1 MRNVAPDIAGLFPT
15 MDLSRRGFVVTTLA
29 AGFALTVQPVQAST
43 ITTDATDLIAG
54 EVKIPVA
61 DGEIPAY
68 RAQPVGSGPYPVL
81 LVVEEIF
88 GVHEHIK
95 DMCRRFAKLGY
106 LAIAPELYSRLG
118 NVVAMTDIKEVM
130 ATVNK
135 APDATVM
142 SDLDSTVAWAAKNRG
157 NLNHLGITGFC
168 RGGRTVWMYAAH
180 NHRQLKAG
188 VAWYGPLVGTPSP
201 QMPTNPVDVAGQIKI
216 PVLGLYA
223 GQDQGILADHIAQM
237 RQKLAE
243 TGNNRC
249 QFIIYPDAQH
259 GFNADYR
266 PSYNEADAKD
276 GMAHCVA
283 WLRANGV

>member
-1 MRNVAPDIAGLFPT
+1 MRNVASDIAGLFPT

-29 AGFALTVQPVQAST
+29 AGFALTVQPVAAST
-43 ITTDATDLIAG
+43 ITTDTVDLIAG
-54 EVKIPVA
+54 EVKIPTR
-61 DGEIPAY
+61 DGLIPAY

-81 LVVEEIF
+81 LVIEEIF

-130 ATVNK
+130 AVVNK
-135 APDATVM
+135 APDVTEFA
-142 SDLDSTVAWAAKNRG
+142 DLDATVAWAAKNRG
-157 NLNHLGITGFC
+157 NIHRLGITGFC

-180 NHRQLKAG
+180 NHNVKAG
-188 VAWYGPLVGTPSP
+188 VAWYGPLVGTPTAE
-201 QMPTNPVDVAGQIKI
+201 MPTNPVDIAGQVKI

-223 GQDQGILADHIAQM
+223 GLDQGILAEHVAAM
-237 RQKLAE
+237 RAKLAE
-243 TGNNRC
+243 TGNTKS
-249 QFIIYPDAQH
+249 QIVVYPDAQH

-276 GMAHCVA
+276 AMSRCVA

>member
-1 MRNVAPDIAGLFPT
+1 MRNVASDIAGLFPT

-29 AGFALTVQPVQAST
+29 TGFALTVQPVQAST
-43 ITTDATDLIAG
+43 ITTDSENLIVG

-61 DGEIPAY
+61 DGTIPAY
-68 RAQPVGSGPYPVL
+68 RAQPVGSGPYPTL

-106 LAIAPELYSRLG
+106 IAIAPELYSRLG

-135 APDATVM
+135 APDKTVL
-142 SDLDSTVAWAAKNRG
+142 SDLDATVAWAAKHGG
-157 NLNHLGITGFC
+157 NTRRLGITGFC

-180 NHRQLKAG
+180 NHNLKAG
-188 VAWYGPLVGTPSP
+188 VAWYGPLVGTPTP
-201 QMPTNPVDVAGQIKI
+201 EMPTNPVDVAAQIKI

-223 GQDQGILADHIAQM
+223 GLDQGILAPHIAEM
-237 RQKLAE
+237 REKLAE
-243 TGNNRC
+243 SGNDKC

-276 GMAHCVA
+276 AMSHCVA
-283 WLRANGV
+283 WLRANGVG

>member
-1 MRNVAPDIAGLFPT
+1 MRNVASDIAGLFPT

-29 AGFALTVQPVQAST
+29 TGFALTVQPVQAST
-43 ITTDATDLIAG
+43 ITTDTVDLIAG
-54 EVKIPVA
+54 EVKIPTK
-61 DGEIPAY
+61 DGTIPAY
-68 RAQPVGSGPYPVL
+68 RAQPVGSGPYPTI

-118 NVVAMTDIKEVM
+118 NVVEMTDIQQVM
-130 ATVNK
+130 AVVNK
-135 APDATVM
+135 APDTTEFA
-142 SDLDSTVAWAAKNRG
+142 DLDATVAWAAKNRG
-157 NLNHLGITGFC
+157 NTRRLGITGFC

-180 NHRQLKAG
+180 NHNLKAG
-188 VAWYGPLVGTPSP
+188 VAWYGPLVGTPTAA
-201 QMPTNPVDVAGQIKI
+201 MPTNPIDIAGEVKI

-223 GQDQGILADHIAQM
+223 GLDQGILADHVAAM
-237 RQKLAE
+237 RAKLQE
-243 TGNNRC
+243 TGNTKS
-249 QFIIYPDAQH
+249 QIVVYPDAQH

-276 GMAHCVA
+276 GMSRCVA
-283 WLRANGV
+283 WMRANGV

>member
-1 MRNVAPDIAGLFPT
+1 MRNVASDIAGLFPT

-43 ITTDATDLIAG
+43 ITTDTVDLIAG
-54 EVKIPVA
+54 EVKIPTK
-61 DGEIPAY
+61 DGVIPAY
-68 RAQPVGSGPYPVL
+68 RAQPVGSGPYPTL
-81 LVVEEIF
+81 LVIEEIF

-106 LAIAPELYSRLG
+106 LAIAPELYSRVG

-135 APDATVM
+135 APDVTEFA
-142 SDLDSTVAWAAKNRG
+142 DLDATVAWAAKNRG
-157 NLNHLGITGFC
+157 NTRRLGITGFC

-180 NHRQLKAG
+180 NHNLKAG
-188 VAWYGPLVGTPSP
+188 VAWYGPLVGTPTAE
-201 QMPTNPVDVAGQIKI
+201 MPTNPVDIAAQVKI

-223 GQDQGILADHIAQM
+223 GLDQGILAEHVATM
-237 RQKLAE
+237 RAKLAE
-243 TGNNRC
+243 TGNTKS
-249 QFIIYPDAQH
+249 QIVVYPDAQH

-276 GMAHCVA
+276 GMSRCVA

>member
-1 MRNVAPDIAGLFPT
+1 MRNVASDIAGLFPT

-29 AGFALTVQPVQAST
+29 TGFALTVQPVQAST
-43 ITTDATDLIAG
+43 ITTDTVDLIAG
-54 EVKIPVA
+54 EVKIPTK
-61 DGEIPAY
+61 DGTIPAY
-68 RAQPVGSGPYPVL
+68 RAQPVGSGPYPTI

-118 NVVAMTDIKEVM
+118 NVVAMTDIQQVM
-130 ATVNK
+130 AVVNK
-135 APDATVM
+135 APDTTEFA
-142 SDLDSTVAWAAKNRG
+142 DLDATVAWAAKNRG
-157 NLNHLGITGFC
+157 NTRRLGITGFC

-180 NHRQLKAG
+180 NHNLKAG
-188 VAWYGPLVGTPSP
+188 VAWYGPLVGTPTP
-201 QMPTNPVDVAGQIKI
+201 EMPTNPIDIAGQVKI

-223 GQDQGILADHIAQM
+223 GLDQGILADHVAAM
-237 RQKLAE
+237 RAKLQE
-243 TGNNRC
+243 TGNTKS
-249 QFIIYPDAQH
+249 QIVVYPDAQH

-276 GMAHCVA
+276 GMSRCVA
-283 WLRANGV
+283 WMRANGV

>member
-1 MRNVAPDIAGLFPT
+1 MRNIGPEYAGLVPT
-15 MDLSRRGFVVTTLA
+15 MDLSRRGFVMTTLA
-29 AGFALTVQPVQAST
+29 AGFAMTVQPVQAST
-43 ITTDATDLIAG
+43 ITTDTNDLIAG
-54 EVKIPVA
+54 EVKIPVK
-61 DGEIPAY
+61 DGTIPAY
-68 RAQPVGSGPYPVL
+68 RAQPVGSGPYPTI
-81 LVVEEIF
+81 LVIEEIF

-142 SDLDSTVAWAAKNRG
+142 SDLDSTVAWAGKNRG

-180 NHRQLKAG
+180 NHALKAG
-188 VAWYGPLVGTPSP
+188 VAWYGPLVGTPTP
-201 QMPTNPVDVAGQIKI
+201 EMPTNPVDVAGQIKI

-223 GQDQGILADHIAQM
+223 GLDQSILAPHVQEMREKLIA
-237 RQKLAE
+237 
-243 TGNNRC
+243 TGNTKC

-276 GMAHCVA
+276 GMSHCVA
-283 WLRANGV
+283 WFRANGV

>member
-1 MRNVAPDIAGLFPT
+1 MRNVASDIAGLFPT

-43 ITTDATDLIAG
+43 ITTDSEGLIEG

-61 DGEIPAY
+61 DGTIPAY
-68 RAQPVGSGPYPVL
+68 RAQPVGSGPYTTL
-81 LVVEEIF
+81 LVIEEIF

-95 DMCRRFAKLGY
+95 DMCRRFAKLGF

-142 SDLDSTVAWAAKNRG
+142 SDLDATVAWAAKNRG
-157 NLNHLGITGFC
+157 DVRHLGITGFC

-180 NHRQLKAG
+180 NHNVKAG
-188 VAWYGPLVGTPSP
+188 VAWYGPLVGTPTP
-201 QMPTNPVDVAGQIKI
+201 EMPTNPIDIAAQVKAPI
-216 PVLGLYA
+216 LGLYA
-223 GQDQGILADHIAQM
+223 GLDQGILAEHVAAM
-237 RQKLAE
+237 RAKLLE
-243 TGNNRC
+243 TGNTKS
-249 QFIIYPDAQH
+249 QIVVYPDAQH

-276 GMAHCVA
+276 GMSRCVA
-283 WLRANGV
+283 WLRANGAG

>member
-1 MRNVAPDIAGLFPT
+1 MRNTAPEVASLLPK

-43 ITTDATDLIAG
+43 ITTDTTDLIAG
-54 EVKIPVA
+54 EVQIPVR
-61 DGEIPAY
+61 DGMIPAY
-68 RAQPVGSGPYPVL
+68 RAQPVGSGPYPTL

-106 LAIAPELYSRLG
+106 LAIAPELYTRLG

-135 APDATVM
+135 APDATEM
-142 SDLDSTVAWAAKNRG
+142 TDLDATVAWAAKNRG
-157 NLNHLGITGFC
+157 NIKHLGITGFC

-180 NHRQLKAG
+180 NPNLKAG

-201 QMPTNPVDVAGQIKI
+201 EMPTNPVDVAGQVKI

-223 GQDQGILADHIAQM
+223 GLDQGILPAHIAEM
-237 RQKLAE
+237 REKLAAA
-243 TGNNRC
+243 GNTRS
-249 QFIIYPDAQH
+249 QIIVYPDAQH

-276 GMAHCVA
+276 GMSHCVA

>member
-1 MRNVAPDIAGLFPT
+1 MRNVASDITGLFPT

-43 ITTDATDLIAG
+43 ITTDTDGLIAG
-54 EVKIPVA
+54 EVKIPVK
-61 DGEIPAY
+61 DGTIPAY
-68 RAQPVGSGPYPVL
+68 RAQPAGAGPHPTL

-142 SDLDSTVAWAAKNRG
+142 SDLDATVAWAAKNHG
-157 NLNHLGITGFC
+157 NVKRLGITGFC

-180 NHRQLKAG
+180 NHALKAG
-188 VAWYGPLVGTPSP
+188 VAWYGPLVGTPTP
-201 QMPTNPVDVAGQIKI
+201 EMPTNPVDVAGQVKI

-223 GQDQGILADHIAQM
+223 GLDQGILAAHVAAM
-237 RQKLAE
+237 RAKLAE
-243 TGNNRC
+243 TGNTKS
-249 QFIIYPDAQH
+249 QIVVYPDAQH

-276 GMAHCVA
+276 GMSRCVA